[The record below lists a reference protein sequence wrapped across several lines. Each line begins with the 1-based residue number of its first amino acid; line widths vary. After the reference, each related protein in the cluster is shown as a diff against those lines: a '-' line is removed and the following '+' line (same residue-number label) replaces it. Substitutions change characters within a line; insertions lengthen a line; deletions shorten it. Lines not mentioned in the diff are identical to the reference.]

1 MIRGKLDFVLV
12 FHKNKAM
19 LTNVKQNKKR
29 NKKKLTKFNALLDFS
44 WYFNRVVYP
53 NESWNNDLEPILL
66 NLLSA
71 EGIRLSTLGSMDCWD

>member
-53 NESWNNDLEPILL
+53 NES
-66 NLLSA
+66 
-71 EGIRLSTLGSMDCWD
+71 